1 MVWEL
6 LVRGPDGPLAKA
18 VVGAGAR
25 VGRAPNV
32 DLVLNHG
39 SVSRL
44 HGRVEEREGR
54 LWLVD
59 AGSRNGL
66 ILAGRRVEAVR
77 FDDGLEFGL
86 GELLVRVQ
94 RVAAVR
100 SADGPLEFAE
110 DVKALLERTTYR
122 QATGPLLED
131 AALEDP
137 AAIELSGPAARAPKP
152 PTPAPTEGPSV
163 LERRAALVQ
172 TKRSAGAFSGD
183 LTQQP
188 LWVRTL
194 AFVLV
199 PAVLVGAVIGAF
211 QLVAFLRGG

>member
-6 LVRGPDGPLAKA
+6 VVRGPEGPLAKA

-25 VGRAPNV
+25 LGRAPNM

-39 SVSRL
+39 SVSRV
-44 HGRVEEREGR
+44 HARVEERDGR
-54 LWLVD
+54 LWMVD

-66 ILAGRRVEAVR
+66 MLAGRRVEAVR
-77 FDDGLEFGL
+77 FEDGQEFGI

-110 DVKALLERTTYR
+110 DVKSLLERTTYR
-122 QATGPLLED
+122 QAAGPLLED

-137 AAIELSGPAARAPKP
+137 AAIELSGPTTPKP
-152 PTPAPTEGPSV
+152 APPAAAAGPSV
-163 LERRAALVQ
+163 LDRRAALVQ
-172 TKRSAGAFSGD
+172 PKRSAGIFSGD
-183 LTQQP
+183 LAQQP
-188 LWVRTL
+188 LWVRAL

-211 QLVAFLRGG
+211 QLAAFLRGG